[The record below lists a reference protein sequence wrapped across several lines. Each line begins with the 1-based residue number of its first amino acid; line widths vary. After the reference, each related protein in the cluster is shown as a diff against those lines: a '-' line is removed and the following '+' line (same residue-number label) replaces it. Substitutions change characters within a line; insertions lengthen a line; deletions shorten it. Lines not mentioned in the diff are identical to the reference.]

1 MCALVPVIN
10 TFKDATGMKEPQSQQ
25 TSFKESFFGLTV
37 LQDVDPEEGHRGLA
51 CVSELHSAMLS
62 SLKVKA

>member
-1 MCALVPVIN
+1 
-10 TFKDATGMKEPQSQQ
+10 MKEPQSQQ
-25 TSFKESFFGLTV
+25 TSFKESFFGLTI

-62 SLKVKA
+62 SLQVKA